1 MLIILSPAKTLD
13 FDEFKLPLPTSQ
25 PEFILEASQ
34 LIAELKKYSVQ
45 EIASLMS
52 LSDKLSALNAAR
64 YASWSK
70 KFTADNSKAAL
81 FAFNG
86 DVYEG
91 LQASTFTKKHIEFA
105 QQHLRILSGLYGVLK
120 PLDLMQAYRL
130 EMGTHLVNKK
140 GKDLYSFWGSK
151 VTENIQSELKALKK
165 SFLLNLAS
173 DEYFKVIQSKDFGF
187 PIISPVFQDEKDGK
201 FKIISFYAKRARG
214 LMARY
219 VIQNGIQDSEQLRHF
234 DLEGYHFVPELSQP
248 HQPVFQ
254 RKQSK

>member
-13 FDEFKLPLPTSQ
+13 FDEFELSLPNTL
-25 PEFILEASQ
+25 PEFIPEAGQ
-34 LIAELKKYSVQ
+34 LITELKKLSTQ
-45 EIASLMS
+45 EIAAMMS
-52 LSDKLSALNAAR
+52 LSDKLAALNAAR
-64 YASWSK
+64 YSSWSK
-70 KFTADNSKAAL
+70 TFTNKNSKAAL

-91 LQASTFTKKHIEFA
+91 LDATSLNKKQLDFA
-105 QQHLRILSGLYGVLK
+105 QKHLRILSGLYGVLK

-130 EMGTHLVNKK
+130 EMGTRLQNKN
-140 GKDLYSFWGSK
+140 GIDLYSFWGSK
-151 VTENIQSELKALKK
+151 ITKLIQTELANQKK
-165 SFLLNLAS
+165 PMLLNLAS
-173 DEYFKVIQSKDFGF
+173 EEYFKVIQAKELGY

-219 VIQNGIQDSEQLRHF
+219 VIQNSIQDPIKLQGF
-234 DLEGYHFVPELSQP
+234 DLEGYQYVESLSQT

-254 RKQSK
+254 RKLQK

>member
-13 FDEFKLPLPTSQ
+13 FDEFELSLPNTL
-25 PEFILEASQ
+25 PEFIPEASQ
-34 LIAELKKYSVQ
+34 LISELKKLSTQ
-45 EIASLMS
+45 EIATMMS
-52 LSDKLSALNAAR
+52 LSDKLAALNAAR
-64 YASWSK
+64 YSSWSK
-70 KFTADNSKAAL
+70 VFTTENSKAAL

-91 LQASTFTKKHIEFA
+91 LDASSLNKKQLEFS
-105 QQHLRILSGLYGVLK
+105 QKHLRILSGLYGVLK

-130 EMGTHLVNKK
+130 EMGTRLKNKN
-140 GKDLYSFWGSK
+140 GSDLYSFWGSK
-151 VTENIQSELKALKK
+151 ITKLIQAELASQKK
-165 SFLLNLAS
+165 PMLLNLAS
-173 DEYFKVIQSKDFGF
+173 EEYFKVIIGKELGY

-219 VIQNGIQDSEQLRHF
+219 VIQNAIQDPIKLQGF
-234 DLEGYHFVPELSQP
+234 DLEGYRYVEELSQA

-254 RKQSK
+254 RKQQK